1 MTYRLLF
8 FTLFFTQLTFAQ
20 TTEKPKLIVG
30 IVVDQM
36 RMEYLY
42 RFQDNYTENGFKK
55 LIRNGYNLK
64 NTHYN
69 YVPTATGPGHAS
81 IYTGTTPADHGI
93 ISNSWYSRAL
103 KRVQYCVED
112 NSVFDIDN
120 LVAPQKEGE
129 KSTSKS
135 PQKLMTTTITD
146 ELKLFT
152 SGRSKVIGLSIKD
165 RASVLPAGHLADAA
179 YWYNSKN
186 GHFITSSYYREKLPN
201 WMISFNNRNVADS
214 LLNTTWQTLLPISS
228 YTNST
233 KDDAPQEKIYKGRK
247 TSTFPYDLKTLR
259 NKNGNF
265 SLISEIP
272 QGNSLLLAA
281 VKAAIKGEELGR
293 GRETDFLAISFSS
306 TDYLGHNFGIR
317 SKELEDNYVRLDREI
332 ESLIATL
339 DEQVGAG
346 NYMVFLTADHAASDN
361 PLFLESQRLPGKFFG
376 TKEIKSNINKHLS
389 ELFGQN
395 EYISNI
401 DNTQIYL
408 AETEVSKEL
417 LIEKIIPLLKKTAG
431 VKEVFAPAFPQMN
444 LSNSKL
450 NTFIRNS
457 FNEKGSGDI
466 LYQMESGWMYER
478 PYGASHSTAYNNDTH
493 VPMLWYG
500 WKIPKGESVK
510 PHTITQIA
518 PTISMLLNIPL
529 PSSSE
534 RNPIEEL
541 FE

>member
-1 MTYRLLF
+1 
-8 FTLFFTQLTFAQ
+8 
-20 TTEKPKLIVG
+20 
-30 IVVDQM
+30 
-36 RMEYLY
+36 
-42 RFQDNYTENGFKK
+42 
-55 LIRNGYNLK
+55 
-64 NTHYN
+64 
-69 YVPTATGPGHAS
+69 
-81 IYTGTTPADHGI
+81 
-93 ISNSWYSRAL
+93 
-103 KRVQYCVED
+103 
-112 NSVFDIDN
+112 
-120 LVAPQKEGE
+120 
-129 KSTSKS
+129 
-135 PQKLMTTTITD
+135 
-146 ELKLFT
+146 
-152 SGRSKVIGLSIKD
+152 
-165 RASVLPAGHLADAA
+165 
-179 YWYNSKN
+179 
-186 GHFITSSYYREKLPN
+186 
-201 WMISFNNRNVADS
+201 MISFNNRSVADS
-214 LLNTTWQTLLPISS
+214 LLNTTWQTLLPISR

-247 TSTFPYDLKTLR
+247 TSTFLYDLKMLR

-293 GRETDFLAISFSS
+293 GKETDFLAISFSS

-346 NYMVFLTADHAASDN
+346 NYVVFLTADHAASDN
-361 PLFLESQRLPGKFFG
+361 PLFLESQRLPGKFFS

-417 LIEKIIPLLKKTAG
+417 LVEKIIPLLKTTAG

-444 LSNSKL
+444 LMRSKL

-466 LYQMESGWMYER
+466 LYHMESGWMYER

-493 VPMLWYG
+493 VPM
-500 WKIPKGESVK
+500 
-510 PHTITQIA
+510 
-518 PTISMLLNIPL
+518 
-529 PSSSE
+529 
-534 RNPIEEL
+534 
-541 FE
+541 